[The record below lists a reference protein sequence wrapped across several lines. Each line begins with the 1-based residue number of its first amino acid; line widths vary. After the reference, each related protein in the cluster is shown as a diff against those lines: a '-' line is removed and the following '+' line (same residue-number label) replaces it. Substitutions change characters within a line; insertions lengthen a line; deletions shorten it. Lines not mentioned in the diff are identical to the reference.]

1 MMGDREN
8 GGWGEEKIDGEIGS
22 IGERVK
28 LSNPQP

>member
-22 IGERVK
+22 IGDRVK
-28 LSNPQP
+28 IS